1 MPKYIISKFGISR
14 LQPYISATNLITLT
28 NYSGNDPEVNQY
40 GDSGSVQ
47 GIDWGTYPMSK
58 SFVVGLKVEF

>member
-1 MPKYIISKFGISR
+1 MYHCHTYVPKYIISKFGISR

-40 GDSGSVQ
+40 GNSGSVQ
-47 GIDWGTYPMSK
+47 GIDLVPIR
-58 SFVVGLKVEF
+58 